1 MSISREKNFETEVY
15 FQRDFFLLASLDKKA
30 LSCSVR
36 LTMRT
41 DYCWELGNTWQREE
55 GRGCSVSFSAR
66 QVILHSG
73 HEDEG
78 KSFKSA
84 VKLFWYL
91 GFSEGLGVC
100 FLSNFLE

>member
-1 MSISREKNFETEVY
+1 MG
-15 FQRDFFLLASLDKKA
+15 
-30 LSCSVR
+30 
-36 LTMRT
+36 T
-41 DYCWELGNTWQREE
+41 DHCWELGTQ
-55 GRGCSVSFSAR
+55 GRKRKGENALLVFWLDRSDST
-66 QVILHSG
+66 LG

-91 GFSEGLGVC
+91 VQSEGLGLC